1 MLDFALRLSVFWA
14 HSSTDVSV
22 SHQSEMLPALVRHS
36 KTGDLESPQLQRTD
50 SRVEWLAVPLSIQ
63 QKAPS
68 QFRLEVMYMNR
79 ISMPLALAASLAL
92 SLAALSPVSARNQTA
107 ASAAPNEVSSGTR
120 FLVRLG
126 KTLAT
131 NNLKAGER
139 FTARTIMPIVS
150 ADGTT
155 LREGAQIRGHV
166 DRVVPAN
173 KAGRARLWLAFDDIQ
188 TPSGWIPMVA
198 MVDDAPGVHS
208 IRVDYN
214 REGEIEMSADK
225 RQEALQAA
233 AAAALV
239 GAAPGVLKRD
249 KRDAAIG
256 AAIGAVTAYMAAASL
271 GQDLTI
277 EKNTKLELI
286 LERSLFFGRT

>member
-1 MLDFALRLSVFWA
+1 
-14 HSSTDVSV
+14 
-22 SHQSEMLPALVRHS
+22 
-36 KTGDLESPQLQRTD
+36 
-50 SRVEWLAVPLSIQ
+50 
-63 QKAPS
+63 
-68 QFRLEVMYMNR
+68 MNR
-79 ISMPLALAASLAL
+79 ISMLLALAALLVACG
-92 SLAALSPVSARNQTA
+92 AALSPVSAHNQTA
-107 ASAAPNEVSSGTR
+107 ASSAPNEVSPGTR
-120 FLVRLG
+120 FLVRLED
-126 KTLAT
+126 TLT
-131 NNLKAGER
+131 TKDLKAGDA
-139 FTARTIMPIVS
+139 FTARTIVPIAS

-155 LREGAQIRGHV
+155 LREGAEIRGHI
-166 DRVVPAN
+166 DKVVPAQ
-173 KAGRARLWLAFDDIQ
+173 KAGRARLWLAFDDIR
-188 TPSGWIPMVA
+188 TPGGWIPLVA
-198 MVDDAPGVHS
+198 MVDDVPGVHS

-249 KRDAAIG
+249 KRDAAMG